1 MPPPAVPPAI
11 PPSDSVP
18 IGQRDVPG
26 GSGSAPAAKQAA
38 ESTTGAS
45 AGAVTQGVA
54 AAPAAAATDV
64 ATVAGAAGATGAA
77 AATAG
82 TNTAALVAGGTLAAT
97 GAVAAAAA
105 ATPRAVSATPASAA
119 QSGLAIGAP
128 PAAVPSN
135 AAPAAGGAPGGGSAL
150 SLDGPRQA
158 KVGEEFPV
166 TVRLSTDQSI
176 TRLRAQLRFDSS
188 ALQILSADTGDM
200 VPAAAGSPKV
210 QTHGGGAQ
218 LDVSTTADEP
228 VQGTGSLMVVNFRAM
243 QPRPA
248 SDISAMLS
256 VLGASGA
263 TVGNSSAAP
272 LKVAILA
279 AQ

>member
-1 MPPPAVPPAI
+1 LSIQPVTPMPPPAVPPAI

-26 GSGSAPAAKQAA
+26 GSGSAPVAKQAE
-38 ESTTGAS
+38 ESTRA
-45 AGAVTQGVA
+45 VA
-54 AAPAAAATDV
+54 ASNAAPDV
-64 ATVAGAAGATGAA
+64 TTVAGAAGATGAA
-77 AATAG
+77 AATS
-82 TNTAALVAGGTLAAT
+82 TNTAAVVAGGAIAAT
-97 GAVAAAAA
+97 GAVAATA
-105 ATPRAVSATPASAA
+105 SSAA
-119 QSGLAIGAP
+119 PAAVPISTA

-135 AAPAAGGAPGGGSAL
+135 NAAAGAAGSSAL
-150 SLDGPRQA
+150 SLDGPREA

-188 ALQILSADTGDM
+188 ALQLLSADTGDM
-200 VPAAAGSPKV
+200 VPAAAGNPKV
-210 QTHGGGAQ
+210 QTRGGGAQ

-228 VQGTGSLMVVNFRAM
+228 VQGSGSLMVVNFRAM

-248 SDISAMLS
+248 SDISAMLN

-263 TVGNSSAAP
+263 AVANSSAAP
-272 LKVAILA
+272 LKMAILA

>member
-1 MPPPAVPPAI
+1 M
-11 PPSDSVP
+11 
-18 IGQRDVPG
+18 
-26 GSGSAPAAKQAA
+26 
-38 ESTTGAS
+38 GA
-45 AGAVTQGVA
+45 T
-54 AAPAAAATDV
+54 AAT
-64 ATVAGAAGATGAA
+64 ATGAA
-77 AATAG
+77 ATG
-82 TNTAALVAGGTLAAT
+82 ALAAGGALAAT
-97 GAVAAAAA
+97 GAVAATAA
-105 ATPRAVSATPASAA
+105 ATPSAASAA
-119 QSGLAIGAP
+119 QSGLPISSP

-135 AAPAAGGAPGGGSAL
+135 AAPAAAGAAGGSSAL
-150 SLDGPRQA
+150 SLDGPREA

-188 ALQILSADTGDM
+188 ALQVLSADTGDM

-210 QTHGGGAQ
+210 QTRGGGAQ

-228 VQGTGSLMVVNFRAM
+228 VQGSGSLMVVNFRAM

-248 SDISAMLS
+248 SDISAMLN

-263 TVGNSSAAP
+263 AVGNSSAAP

>member
-1 MPPPAVPPAI
+1 VP
-11 PPSDSVP
+11 SNN
-18 IGQRDVPG
+18 
-26 GSGSAPAAKQAA
+26 AA
-38 ESTTGAS
+38 
-45 AGAVTQGVA
+45 
-54 AAPAAAATDV
+54 
-64 ATVAGAAGATGAA
+64 AGAA
-77 AATAG
+77 
-82 TNTAALVAGGTLAAT
+82 
-97 GAVAAAAA
+97 
-105 ATPRAVSATPASAA
+105 S
-119 QSGLAIGAP
+119 
-128 PAAVPSN
+128 
-135 AAPAAGGAPGGGSAL
+135 GGGSSAL

-210 QTHGGGAQ
+210 QTRGGGAQ
-218 LDVSTTADEP
+218 LDVTTTADEP

-248 SDISAMLS
+248 SDISAMLN

-263 TVGNSSAAP
+263 AVGNSSAPP
-272 LKVAILA
+272 LKMVIVA

>member
-1 MPPPAVPPAI
+1 M
-11 PPSDSVP
+11 
-18 IGQRDVPG
+18 
-26 GSGSAPAAKQAA
+26 
-38 ESTTGAS
+38 
-45 AGAVTQGVA
+45 
-54 AAPAAAATDV
+54 
-64 ATVAGAAGATGAA
+64 AGAAGATGAA
-77 AATAG
+77 AAAS
-82 TNTAALVAGGTLAAT
+82 TNTAAVVAGGTIAAT
-97 GAVAAAAA
+97 GAVAATAA
-105 ATPRAVSATPASAA
+105 ATPSAASAA
-119 QSGLAIGAP
+119 QSGLPIGAP

-135 AAPAAGGAPGGGSAL
+135 AAPAAGGAPGSGSAL

-188 ALQILSADTGDM
+188 ALQLLSADTGDM

-218 LDVSTTADEP
+218 LDVNTTADEP

-248 SDISAMLS
+248 SDISAMLN

-263 TVGNSSAAP
+263 AVGNSSAAP
-272 LKVAILA
+272 LKMAIVA
-279 AQ
+279 Q